1 MAITRD
7 QTLDELKR
15 EYEAAQSEV
24 SRRQA
29 AYDENKTQAN
39 ARYLEFAKKRLEL
52 KKLAYEDRLSGRN
65 QVTATRTIIQ
75 GSETQPV
82 TKNVS
87 PPPENLNEFQEKS
100 FTELIQLNPEGWS
113 EDIFGLKEKYPEL
126 AKVQSFSQ
134 ETIDAFDAD
143 TYDNYN
149 RKLNTF
155 QLAKKLELKPL
166 SATTGL
172 TYDMASPSLK
182 SFAVNAETSLTN
194 FLSVATKLDN
204 ALFDLPGEIKSTAS
218 LIANGAQ
225 TFVGQISNSL
235 SDALVGGVKTG
246 LSTIATTI
254 FSSIPQYNIAL
265 RVVKKAQG
273 ALVGPVAKVF
283 KGMNCLASKVVD
295 SLQGALED
303 MLTAFV
309 KNSLNAPAC
318 AIQQF
323 IGSVLTKVNSLID
336 GIVGPLTGGISKVLG
351 PLFKVRDI
359 LGAGINLA
367 DKIGDFFNCGSKG
380 ESKESGSTYSGKID
394 GAPQKPKSEE
404 EQQNILD
411 KAAAAA
417 NNATKRIGKFGE
429 NISSGAEE
437 KLTNF
442 EKEYGQW
449 TIFGSKVSDAS
460 DQNIGTDCYTGN
472 VFKCGAPTGEIFG
485 GDGVGGAGKVLFGN
499 FINRLDP
506 DNLYGEIQRTASIIG
521 FEITDPGSGYT
532 EEPDIA
538 FNDNCNQGYGAFGKV
553 IIDRNV
559 NSPTYGEITN
569 VIITSEGENYPI
581 DLPGE
586 VGNVFLKEIIVEDGG
601 TGYEDAFIEDD
612 CMNLQVVD
620 GKITG
625 VEITCQKP
633 YNSIP
638 NIIISNEGIGAVLR
652 PIMSSTPTK
661 LDQPVLQSV
670 DCVGAFPKPGEY

>member
-1 MAITRD
+1 MATKENEVLPISVIAAAPPEK
-7 QTLDELKR
+7 LDEFRK
-15 EYEAAQSEV
+15 Q
-24 SRRQA
+24 
-29 AYDENKTQAN
+29 N
-39 ARYLEFAKKRLEL
+39 F
-52 KKLAYEDRLSGRN
+52 
-65 QVTATRTIIQ
+65 I
-75 GSETQPV
+75 
-82 TKNVS
+82 
-87 PPPENLNEFQEKS
+87 
-100 FTELIQLNPEGWS
+100 ELIQTNPKGWS
-113 EDIFGLKEKYPEL
+113 EEIADVKKKYPEL
-126 AKVQSFSQ
+126 STVQSFSQ
-134 ETIDAFDAD
+134 EAIDSFDSD
-143 TYDNYN
+143 TYDNFV
-149 RKLNTF
+149 RKVDAF
-155 QLAKKLELKPL
+155 EVAKKPELKPL

-172 TYDMASPSLK
+172 TYDTASPTLK
-182 SFAVNAETSLTN
+182 SFAVTAETSLTN
-194 FLSVATKLDN
+194 FLSAATKLDD

-235 SDALVGGVKTG
+235 SDALVGGVKSG

-265 RVVKKAQG
+265 RVVKKAHG

-283 KGMNCLASKVVD
+283 KGMNCLASKVVGA
-295 SLQGALED
+295 LQGALED

-309 KNSLNAPAC
+309 KNALNAPAC

-323 IGSVLTKVNSLID
+323 IGAVLTKVNSLID

-359 LGAGINLA
+359 LGAGIDLA
-367 DKIGDFFNCGSKG
+367 DKIGDFFNCGSKKTETDAEQKG
-380 ESKESGSTYSGKID
+380 TYTGKID
-394 GAPQKPKSEE
+394 GAPQKAKSQE
-404 EQQNILD
+404 EQQNILN
-411 KAAAAA
+411 KAASAA
-417 NNATKRIGKFGE
+417 NNAAKGINKFGE
-429 NISSGAEE
+429 NISSGAEK

-442 EKEYGQW
+442 EKEYGEW
-449 TIFGSKVSDAS
+449 TIFGSKVSEAS

-638 NIIISNEGIGAVLR
+638 NIIISNGGIGAVLR

>member
-1 MAITRD
+1 MATKENEVLPINVIAAAPPEE
-7 QTLDELKR
+7 LDEF
-15 EYEAAQSEV
+15 
-24 SRRQA
+24 RRQ
-29 AYDENKTQAN
+29 
-39 ARYLEFAKKRLEL
+39 
-52 KKLAYEDRLSGRN
+52 
-65 QVTATRTIIQ
+65 
-75 GSETQPV
+75 
-82 TKNVS
+82 
-87 PPPENLNEFQEKS
+87 S
-100 FTELIQLNPEGWS
+100 FVELIQTNPKGWS
-113 EDIFGLKEKYPEL
+113 EEIADVKKKYPEL
-126 AKVQSFSQ
+126 STVQSFSQ
-134 ETIDAFDAD
+134 EAIDSFDSD
-143 TYDNYN
+143 THDNFV
-149 RKLNTF
+149 RKTTAYEV
-155 QLAKKLELKPL
+155 AKKPELKPL
-166 SATTGL
+166 SVTTGL
-172 TYDMASPSLK
+172 TYDTASPSLK

-194 FLSVATKLDN
+194 FLSAATKLDN

-235 SDALVGGVKTG
+235 SDALVGGVKSG

-283 KGMNCLASKVVD
+283 KGMNCLASKVVGA
-295 SLQGALED
+295 LQGALED

-309 KNSLNAPAC
+309 KNALNAPAC

-323 IGSVLTKVNSLID
+323 IGSVLTKINSLID
-336 GIVGPLTGGISKVLG
+336 GIVSPLTAGIGKVLG

-367 DKIGDFFNCGSKG
+367 DKIGDFFNCGSKKTETDAMQKG
-380 ESKESGSTYSGKID
+380 TYSGKID
-394 GAPQKPKSEE
+394 GSAQKPKSQE

-417 NNATKRIGKFGE
+417 NNAAKGINKFGE
-429 NISSGAEE
+429 NISSGAEK

-442 EKEYGQW
+442 EKEYGEW

-472 VFKCGAPTGEIFG
+472 VFKCGAPTAEIFG

-532 EEPDIA
+532 EEPSIA

-638 NIIISNEGIGAVLR
+638 NITIVNEGVGAVLR

>member
-1 MAITRD
+1 MATKENEVLPISVIAAAPPEV
-7 QTLDELKR
+7 LDEFRK
-15 EYEAAQSEV
+15 QSFV
-24 SRRQA
+24 
-29 AYDENKTQAN
+29 
-39 ARYLEFAKKRLEL
+39 
-52 KKLAYEDRLSGRN
+52 
-65 QVTATRTIIQ
+65 
-75 GSETQPV
+75 
-82 TKNVS
+82 
-87 PPPENLNEFQEKS
+87 
-100 FTELIQLNPEGWS
+100 ELIQTNPKGWS
-113 EDIFGLKEKYPEL
+113 EEIADVKKKYPEL
-126 AKVQSFSQ
+126 STVQSFSQ
-134 ETIDAFDAD
+134 EAVDSFDSD
-143 TYDNYN
+143 THDNFV
-149 RKLNTF
+149 RKITAYEV
-155 QLAKKLELKPL
+155 AKKPELKPL
-166 SATTGL
+166 SVTTGL
-172 TYDMASPSLK
+172 TYDTASPSLK
-182 SFAVNAETSLTN
+182 SFAVTAETSLTN
-194 FLSVATKLDN
+194 FLSAATKLDD

-235 SDALVGGVKTG
+235 SDALVGGVKSG

-283 KGMNCLASKVVD
+283 KGMNCLASKVVGA
-295 SLQGALED
+295 LQGALED

-309 KNSLNAPAC
+309 KNALNAPAC

-323 IGSVLTKVNSLID
+323 IGAVLTKVNSLID

-359 LGAGINLA
+359 LGAGIDLA
-367 DKIGDFFNCGSKG
+367 DKIGDFFNCGSKKTETDAEQKG
-380 ESKESGSTYSGKID
+380 TYTGKID
-394 GAPQKPKSEE
+394 GAPQKAKSQE
-404 EQQNILD
+404 EQQNILN

-417 NNATKRIGKFGE
+417 NNAAKGINKFGE
-429 NISSGAEE
+429 NISSGAEK

-442 EKEYGQW
+442 EKEYGEW

-620 GKITG
+620 GKIIG

>member
-1 MAITRD
+1 MATKENEVLPISVIAAAPPEV
-7 QTLDELKR
+7 LDEFRK
-15 EYEAAQSEV
+15 Q
-24 SRRQA
+24 
-29 AYDENKTQAN
+29 N
-39 ARYLEFAKKRLEL
+39 F
-52 KKLAYEDRLSGRN
+52 
-65 QVTATRTIIQ
+65 I
-75 GSETQPV
+75 
-82 TKNVS
+82 
-87 PPPENLNEFQEKS
+87 
-100 FTELIQLNPEGWS
+100 ELIQTNPKGWS
-113 EDIFGLKEKYPEL
+113 EEISDIKKKYPEEL
-126 AKVQSFSQ
+126 STVQSFSQ
-134 ETIDAFDAD
+134 EVIDSFDSDTHDNFIRKTNAFEV
-143 TYDNYN
+143 
-149 RKLNTF
+149 
-155 QLAKKLELKPL
+155 AKKLDLKPL
-166 SATTGL
+166 SVTTGL
-172 TYDMASPSLK
+172 TYDTASPSLK

-194 FLSVATKLDN
+194 FLSAATKLDN

-225 TFVGQISNSL
+225 TFVGQIGNSL
-235 SDALVGGVKTG
+235 SDALVGGVKSG

-283 KGMNCLASKVVD
+283 KGMNCLASKVVGA
-295 SLQGALED
+295 LQGALED

-309 KNSLNAPAC
+309 KNALNAPAC

-323 IGSVLTKVNSLID
+323 IGAVLTKVNSLID

-359 LGAGINLA
+359 LGAGIDLA
-367 DKIGDFFNCGSKG
+367 DKIGDFFNCGSKKTETDAEQKG
-380 ESKESGSTYSGKID
+380 TYTGKID
-394 GAPQKPKSEE
+394 GAPQKAKSQE
-404 EQQNILD
+404 EQQNILN

-417 NNATKRIGKFGE
+417 NNAAKGINKFGE
-429 NISSGAEE
+429 NISSGAEK

-442 EKEYGQW
+442 EKEYGEW

>member
-1 MAITRD
+1 MATK
-7 QTLDELKR
+7 EN
-15 EYEAAQSEV
+15 EV
-24 SRRQA
+24 SIMSNH
-29 AYDENKTQAN
+29 E
-39 ARYLEFAKKRLEL
+39 YL
-52 KKLAYEDRLSGRN
+52 D
-65 QVTATRTIIQ
+65 
-75 GSETQPV
+75 
-82 TKNVS
+82 NVS
-87 PPPENLNEFQEKS
+87 PSNKAVFDNLTEGQKNRILNAPIGTNVEGVNVDEKIKFELRQYQLSTAKRGVLDEFRKQN
-100 FTELIQLNPEGWS
+100 FIELIQTNPKGWS
-113 EDIFGLKEKYPEL
+113 EEISDIKKEYPEL
-126 AKVQSFSQ
+126 STVQSFSQ
-134 ETIDAFDAD
+134 EVIDSFDSDTHDNFVRKVDAFEDE
-143 TYDNYN
+143 
-149 RKLNTF
+149 
-155 QLAKKLELKPL
+155 KKPELKPL

-172 TYDMASPSLK
+172 TYDTASPTLK
-182 SFAVNAETSLTN
+182 SFAVTAETSLTN
-194 FLSVATKLDN
+194 FLSAATKLDD

-265 RVVKKAQG
+265 RVVKKAHG

-283 KGMNCLASKVVD
+283 KGMNCLASKVVGA
-295 SLQGALED
+295 LQGALED

-309 KNSLNAPAC
+309 KNALNAPAC

-323 IGSVLTKVNSLID
+323 IGAVLTKVNSLID

-359 LGAGINLA
+359 LGAGIDLA
-367 DKIGDFFNCGSKG
+367 DKIGDFFNCGSKKTETDAEQKG
-380 ESKESGSTYSGKID
+380 TYSGKID
-394 GAPQKPKSEE
+394 GAPQKGKSQK
-404 EQQNILD
+404 EQQNILN
-411 KAAAAA
+411 KAASAA
-417 NNATKRIGKFGE
+417 NNAAKGINKFGE
-429 NISSGAEE
+429 NISSGAEK

-442 EKEYGQW
+442 EKEYGEW
-449 TIFGSKVSDAS
+449 TIFGSKVSEAS

-638 NIIISNEGIGAVLR
+638 NIIIVNEGVGAVLR

>member
-1 MAITRD
+1 MATKENEVLPISVIAAAPPEV
-7 QTLDELKR
+7 LDEFRK
-15 EYEAAQSEV
+15 QSFV
-24 SRRQA
+24 
-29 AYDENKTQAN
+29 
-39 ARYLEFAKKRLEL
+39 
-52 KKLAYEDRLSGRN
+52 
-65 QVTATRTIIQ
+65 
-75 GSETQPV
+75 
-82 TKNVS
+82 
-87 PPPENLNEFQEKS
+87 
-100 FTELIQLNPEGWS
+100 ELIQTNPKGWS
-113 EDIFGLKEKYPEL
+113 EEIADVKKKYPEL
-126 AKVQSFSQ
+126 STVQSFSQ
-134 ETIDAFDAD
+134 EAVDSFDSD
-143 TYDNYN
+143 TYDNFV
-149 RKLNTF
+149 RKTNAF
-155 QLAKKLELKPL
+155 EVAKKLDLKPL
-166 SATTGL
+166 SVTTGL
-172 TYDMASPSLK
+172 TYDTASPSLK
-182 SFAVNAETSLTN
+182 SFAVTAETSLTN
-194 FLSVATKLDN
+194 FLSAATKLDD

-235 SDALVGGVKTG
+235 SDALVGGVKSG

-283 KGMNCLASKVVD
+283 KGMNCLASKVVGA
-295 SLQGALED
+295 LQGALED

-309 KNSLNAPAC
+309 KNALNAPAC

-323 IGSVLTKVNSLID
+323 IGAVLTKVNSLID

-359 LGAGINLA
+359 LGAGIDLA
-367 DKIGDFFNCGSKG
+367 DKIGDFFNCGSKKTETDAEQKG
-380 ESKESGSTYSGKID
+380 TYTGKID
-394 GAPQKPKSEE
+394 GAPQKAKSQE
-404 EQQNILD
+404 EQQNILN

-417 NNATKRIGKFGE
+417 NNAAKGINKFGE
-429 NISSGAEE
+429 NISSGAEK

-442 EKEYGQW
+442 EKEYGEW

-620 GKITG
+620 GKIIG

>member
-1 MAITRD
+1 MATKENEVLPISVIAAAPPEK
-7 QTLDELKR
+7 LDEFRK
-15 EYEAAQSEV
+15 Q
-24 SRRQA
+24 
-29 AYDENKTQAN
+29 N
-39 ARYLEFAKKRLEL
+39 F
-52 KKLAYEDRLSGRN
+52 
-65 QVTATRTIIQ
+65 I
-75 GSETQPV
+75 
-82 TKNVS
+82 
-87 PPPENLNEFQEKS
+87 
-100 FTELIQLNPEGWS
+100 ELIQTNPKGWS
-113 EDIFGLKEKYPEL
+113 EEIADVKKKYPEL
-126 AKVQSFSQ
+126 STVQSFSQ
-134 ETIDAFDAD
+134 EAIDSFDSD
-143 TYDNYN
+143 TYDNFV
-149 RKLNTF
+149 RKVDAF
-155 QLAKKLELKPL
+155 EVAKKPELKPL
-166 SATTGL
+166 STTTGL
-172 TYDMASPSLK
+172 TYDTASPTLK
-182 SFAVNAETSLTN
+182 SFAVTAETSLTN
-194 FLSVATKLDN
+194 FLSAATKLDD

-235 SDALVGGVKTG
+235 SDALVGGVKSG

-283 KGMNCLASKVVD
+283 KGMNCLASKVVGA
-295 SLQGALED
+295 LQGALED

-309 KNSLNAPAC
+309 KNALNAPAC

-323 IGSVLTKVNSLID
+323 IGAVLTKVNSLID

-359 LGAGINLA
+359 LGAGIDLA
-367 DKIGDFFNCGSKG
+367 DKIGDFFNCGSKKTETDAEQKG
-380 ESKESGSTYSGKID
+380 TYSGKID
-394 GAPQKPKSEE
+394 GAPQKGKSQK
-404 EQQNILD
+404 EQQNILN
-411 KAAAAA
+411 KAASAA
-417 NNATKRIGKFGE
+417 NNAAKGINKFGE
-429 NISSGAEE
+429 NISSGAEK

-442 EKEYGQW
+442 EKEYGEW
-449 TIFGSKVSDAS
+449 TIFGSKVSEAS

-638 NIIISNEGIGAVLR
+638 NIIISNGGIGAVLR

>member
-1 MAITRD
+1 MATKENEVLPISVIAAAPPEV
-7 QTLDELKR
+7 LDEFRK
-15 EYEAAQSEV
+15 Q
-24 SRRQA
+24 
-29 AYDENKTQAN
+29 N
-39 ARYLEFAKKRLEL
+39 F
-52 KKLAYEDRLSGRN
+52 
-65 QVTATRTIIQ
+65 I
-75 GSETQPV
+75 
-82 TKNVS
+82 
-87 PPPENLNEFQEKS
+87 
-100 FTELIQLNPEGWS
+100 ELIQTNPKGWS
-113 EDIFGLKEKYPEL
+113 EEISDIKKKYPEEL
-126 AKVQSFSQ
+126 STVQSFSQ
-134 ETIDAFDAD
+134 EVIDSFDSDTHDNFIRKTNAFEV
-143 TYDNYN
+143 
-149 RKLNTF
+149 
-155 QLAKKLELKPL
+155 AKKLDLKPL

-172 TYDMASPSLK
+172 TYDTASPSLK

-194 FLSVATKLDN
+194 FLSAATKLDN

-225 TFVGQISNSL
+225 TFVGQIGNSL
-235 SDALVGGVKTG
+235 SDALVGGVKSG

-283 KGMNCLASKVVD
+283 KGMNCLASKVVGA
-295 SLQGALED
+295 LQGALED

-309 KNSLNAPAC
+309 KNALNAPAC

-323 IGSVLTKVNSLID
+323 IGAVLTKVNSLID

-359 LGAGINLA
+359 LGAGIDLA
-367 DKIGDFFNCGSKG
+367 DKIGDFFNCGSKKTETDAEQKG
-380 ESKESGSTYSGKID
+380 TYTGKID
-394 GAPQKPKSEE
+394 GAPQKAKSQE
-404 EQQNILD
+404 EQQNILN

-417 NNATKRIGKFGE
+417 NNAAKGINKFGE
-429 NISSGAEE
+429 NISSGAEK

-442 EKEYGQW
+442 EKEYGEW

>member
-1 MAITRD
+1 MATKENEVLPISVIAAAPPEV
-7 QTLDELKR
+7 LDEFRK
-15 EYEAAQSEV
+15 QSFV
-24 SRRQA
+24 
-29 AYDENKTQAN
+29 
-39 ARYLEFAKKRLEL
+39 
-52 KKLAYEDRLSGRN
+52 
-65 QVTATRTIIQ
+65 
-75 GSETQPV
+75 
-82 TKNVS
+82 
-87 PPPENLNEFQEKS
+87 
-100 FTELIQLNPEGWS
+100 ELIQTNPKGWS
-113 EDIFGLKEKYPEL
+113 EEIADVKKKYPEL
-126 AKVQSFSQ
+126 STVQSFSQ
-134 ETIDAFDAD
+134 EAIDSFDSD
-143 TYDNYN
+143 THDNFI
-149 RKLNTF
+149 RKTTAYEV
-155 QLAKKLELKPL
+155 AKKPELKPL
-166 SATTGL
+166 SVTTGL
-172 TYDMASPSLK
+172 TYDTASPSLK
-182 SFAVNAETSLTN
+182 SFAVTAETSLTN
-194 FLSVATKLDN
+194 FLSAATKLDN

-225 TFVGQISNSL
+225 TFVGQIGNSL
-235 SDALVGGVKTG
+235 SDALVGGVKSG

-283 KGMNCLASKVVD
+283 KGMNCLASKVVGA
-295 SLQGALED
+295 LQGALED

-309 KNSLNAPAC
+309 KNALNAPAC

-323 IGSVLTKVNSLID
+323 IGAVLTKVNSLID

-359 LGAGINLA
+359 LGAGIDLA
-367 DKIGDFFNCGSKG
+367 DKIGDFFNCGSKD
-380 ESKESGSTYSGKID
+380 ESKESGSTYSGRID
-394 GAPQKPKSEE
+394 GAPQKAKSQE
-404 EQQNILD
+404 EQQNILN

-417 NNATKRIGKFGE
+417 NNAAKGINKFGE
-429 NISSGAEE
+429 NISSGAEK

-442 EKEYGQW
+442 EKEYGEW

-620 GKITG
+620 GKIIG

>member
-1 MAITRD
+1 MATKENEVLPISVIAAAPPEV
-7 QTLDELKR
+7 LDEFRK
-15 EYEAAQSEV
+15 QSFV
-24 SRRQA
+24 
-29 AYDENKTQAN
+29 
-39 ARYLEFAKKRLEL
+39 
-52 KKLAYEDRLSGRN
+52 
-65 QVTATRTIIQ
+65 
-75 GSETQPV
+75 
-82 TKNVS
+82 
-87 PPPENLNEFQEKS
+87 
-100 FTELIQLNPEGWS
+100 ELIQTNPKGWS
-113 EDIFGLKEKYPEL
+113 EEIADVKKKYPEL
-126 AKVQSFSQ
+126 STVQSFSQ
-134 ETIDAFDAD
+134 EAVDSFDSD
-143 TYDNYN
+143 TYDNFV
-149 RKLNTF
+149 RKTNAF
-155 QLAKKLELKPL
+155 EVAKKLDLKPL
-166 SATTGL
+166 SVTTGL
-172 TYDMASPSLK
+172 TYDTASPSLK
-182 SFAVNAETSLTN
+182 SFAVTAETSLTN
-194 FLSVATKLDN
+194 FLSAATKLDN

-235 SDALVGGVKTG
+235 SDALVGGVKSG

-283 KGMNCLASKVVD
+283 KGMNCLASKVVGA
-295 SLQGALED
+295 LQGALED

-309 KNSLNAPAC
+309 KNALNAPAC

-323 IGSVLTKVNSLID
+323 IGAVLTKVNSLID

-359 LGAGINLA
+359 LGAGIDLA
-367 DKIGDFFNCGSKG
+367 DKIGDFFNCGSKKTETDAEQKG
-380 ESKESGSTYSGKID
+380 TYTGKID
-394 GAPQKPKSEE
+394 GAPQKAKSQE
-404 EQQNILD
+404 EQQNILN

-417 NNATKRIGKFGE
+417 NNAAKGINKFGE
-429 NISSGAEE
+429 NISSGAEK

-442 EKEYGQW
+442 EKEYGEW

-620 GKITG
+620 GKIIG

>member
-1 MAITRD
+1 MATKENEVLPISVIAAAPPEV
-7 QTLDELKR
+7 LDEFRK
-15 EYEAAQSEV
+15 QSFV
-24 SRRQA
+24 
-29 AYDENKTQAN
+29 
-39 ARYLEFAKKRLEL
+39 
-52 KKLAYEDRLSGRN
+52 
-65 QVTATRTIIQ
+65 
-75 GSETQPV
+75 
-82 TKNVS
+82 
-87 PPPENLNEFQEKS
+87 
-100 FTELIQLNPEGWS
+100 ELIQTNPKGWS
-113 EDIFGLKEKYPEL
+113 EEIADVKKKYPEL
-126 AKVQSFSQ
+126 STVQSFSQ
-134 ETIDAFDAD
+134 EAVDSFDSD
-143 TYDNYN
+143 TYDNFV
-149 RKLNTF
+149 RKTNAF
-155 QLAKKLELKPL
+155 EVAKKLDLKPL
-166 SATTGL
+166 SVTTGL
-172 TYDMASPSLK
+172 TYDTASPSLK
-182 SFAVNAETSLTN
+182 SFAVTAETSLTN
-194 FLSVATKLDN
+194 FLSAATKLDN

-235 SDALVGGVKTG
+235 SDALVGGVKSG

-283 KGMNCLASKVVD
+283 KGMNCLASKVVGA
-295 SLQGALED
+295 LQGALED

-309 KNSLNAPAC
+309 KNALNAPAC

-323 IGSVLTKVNSLID
+323 IGAVLTKVNSLID

-359 LGAGINLA
+359 LGAGIDLA
-367 DKIGDFFNCGSKG
+367 DKIGDFFNCGSKKTETDAEQKG
-380 ESKESGSTYSGKID
+380 TYTGKID
-394 GAPQKPKSEE
+394 GAPQKAKSQE
-404 EQQNILD
+404 EQQNILN

-417 NNATKRIGKFGE
+417 NNAAKGINKFGE
-429 NISSGAEE
+429 NISSGAEK

-442 EKEYGQW
+442 EKEYGEW

-460 DQNIGTDCYTGN
+460 DQNIGTDCYTEN

-620 GKITG
+620 GKIIG

-670 DCVGAFPKPGEY
+670 DCVGAFPNPGEY

>member
-1 MAITRD
+1 MTYSNSRAGSSEEFITNDPNAFDNLTSEEARAARIA
-7 QTLDELKR
+7 ELR
-15 EYEAAQSEV
+15 RRSAERRAAGPQVGDTVDISEELAFENSLT
-24 SRRQA
+24 SRR
-29 AYDENKTQAN
+29 
-39 ARYLEFAKKRLEL
+39 
-52 KKLAYEDRLSGRN
+52 
-65 QVTATRTIIQ
+65 
-75 GSETQPV
+75 SETQPV

-100 FTELIQLNPEGWS
+100 FVELIQTDPEGWS
-113 EDIFGLKEKYPEL
+113 EDIFGLQEKYPEL

-134 ETIDAFDAD
+134 ETIDAFDSD

-155 QLAKKLELKPL
+155 QLAKKLDLKPL
-166 SATTGL
+166 SATTG
-172 TYDMASPSLK
+172 TVVNTADKSLK
-182 SFAVNAETSLTN
+182 SFAVTAETSLTN
-194 FLSVATKLDN
+194 FLSTATKLDN
-204 ALFDLPGEIKSTAS
+204 ALFDLPGEIKSTAA
-218 LIANGAQ
+218 LIAGGAQ
-225 TFVGQISNSL
+225 SFVGQIGNSL
-235 SDALVGGVKTG
+235 SDALIGGVKTG

-273 ALVGPVAKVF
+273 ALLGPVSKVF
-283 KGMNCLASKVVD
+283 KGMNCLASKV
-295 SLQGALED
+295 SGALQGALED

-367 DKIGDFFNCGSKG
+367 DKIGDFFNCSPEKVVKKQNSTNTWKVDGSGQK
-380 ESKESGSTYSGKID
+380 SKST
-394 GAPQKPKSEE
+394 SEK
-404 EQQNILD
+404 QNILD
-411 KAAAAA
+411 KATAAA
-417 NNATKRIGKFGE
+417 NNASKRIEKFG
-429 NISSGAEE
+429 SGSLVKE
-437 KLTNF
+437 KLTKF
-442 EKEYGQW
+442 EEEYGQW

-485 GDGVGGAGKVLFGN
+485 GDGIGGAGKVLFGN
-499 FINRLDP
+499 FINKLDP
-506 DNLYGEIQRTASIIG
+506 DDLYGEIKRTASIIG
-521 FEITDPGSGYT
+521 FEVTDPGSGYT

-559 NSPTYGEITN
+559 NSPTYGQITN

-633 YNSIP
+633 YDSIP

>member
-1 MAITRD
+1 MATKENEVLPISVIAAAP
-7 QTLDELKR
+7 QEVLDEFRK
-15 EYEAAQSEV
+15 
-24 SRRQA
+24 
-29 AYDENKTQAN
+29 
-39 ARYLEFAKKRLEL
+39 
-52 KKLAYEDRLSGRN
+52 
-65 QVTATRTIIQ
+65 
-75 GSETQPV
+75 ET
-82 TKNVS
+82 
-87 PPPENLNEFQEKS
+87 
-100 FTELIQLNPEGWS
+100 FTELIQTNPEGWS
-113 EDIFGLKEKYPEL
+113 GEIFDIKKNHPEL
-126 AKVQSFSQ
+126 STVQAFSQ
-134 ETIDAFDAD
+134 ETIDSFDSD
-143 TYDNYN
+143 TYQTFVGKSNYFEQT
-149 RKLNTF
+149 KGPSLG
-155 QLAKKLELKPL
+155 PL
-166 SATTGL
+166 SATTG
-172 TYDMASPSLK
+172 TVVNTADKSLK
-182 SFAVNAETSLTN
+182 SFAVTAETSLTN
-194 FLSVATKLDN
+194 FLSTATKLDN
-204 ALFDLPGEIKSTAS
+204 ALFDLPGEIKSTAA
-218 LIANGAQ
+218 LIAGGAQ
-225 TFVGQISNSL
+225 SFVGQIGNSL
-235 SDALVGGVKTG
+235 SDALIGGVKTG

-273 ALVGPVAKVF
+273 ALLGPVSKVF
-283 KGMNCLASKVVD
+283 KGMNCLASKV
-295 SLQGALED
+295 SGALQGALED

-309 KNSLNAPAC
+309 KNALNAPAC

-336 GIVGPLTGGISKVLG
+336 GIVSPLTAGIGKVLG

-367 DKIGDFFNCGSKG
+367 DKIGDFFNCSPEKVVKKQNSTNTWKVDGSGQK
-380 ESKESGSTYSGKID
+380 SKST
-394 GAPQKPKSEE
+394 SEK
-404 EQQNILD
+404 QNILD
-411 KAAAAA
+411 KATAGANAAA
-417 NNATKRIGKFGE
+417 KRIEKFG
-429 NISSGAEE
+429 SGSLVKE
-437 KLTNF
+437 KLTKF
-442 EKEYGQW
+442 EEEYGQW

-472 VFKCGAPTGEIFG
+472 VFKCGAPTAEIFG
-485 GDGVGGAGKVLFGN
+485 GDGIGGAGKVLFGN
-499 FINRLDP
+499 FINKLDP
-506 DNLYGEIQRTASIIG
+506 DDLYGEIKRTASIIG
-521 FEITDPGSGYT
+521 FEVTDPGSGYT

-559 NSPTYGEITN
+559 NSPTYGQITN

-612 CMNLQVVD
+612 CMNLQTVD

-638 NIIISNEGIGAVLR
+638 NIIIVNEGIGAVLR

-670 DCVGAFPKPGEY
+670 DCVGAYPKPGEY

>member
-1 MAITRD
+1 MATKENEVLPISVIAAAPPEK
-7 QTLDELKR
+7 LDEFRK
-15 EYEAAQSEV
+15 Q
-24 SRRQA
+24 
-29 AYDENKTQAN
+29 N
-39 ARYLEFAKKRLEL
+39 F
-52 KKLAYEDRLSGRN
+52 
-65 QVTATRTIIQ
+65 I
-75 GSETQPV
+75 
-82 TKNVS
+82 
-87 PPPENLNEFQEKS
+87 
-100 FTELIQLNPEGWS
+100 ELIQTNPKGWS
-113 EDIFGLKEKYPEL
+113 EEIADVKKKYPEL
-126 AKVQSFSQ
+126 STVQSFSQ
-134 ETIDAFDAD
+134 EAIDSFDSD
-143 TYDNYN
+143 TYDNFV
-149 RKLNTF
+149 RKVDAF
-155 QLAKKLELKPL
+155 EVAKKPELKPL

-172 TYDMASPSLK
+172 TYDTASPTLK
-182 SFAVNAETSLTN
+182 SFAVTAETSLTN
-194 FLSVATKLDN
+194 FLSAATKLDD

-235 SDALVGGVKTG
+235 SDALVGGVKSG

-265 RVVKKAQG
+265 RVVKKAHG

-283 KGMNCLASKVVD
+283 KGMNCLASKVVGA
-295 SLQGALED
+295 LQGALED

-309 KNSLNAPAC
+309 KNALNAPAC

-323 IGSVLTKVNSLID
+323 IGAVLTKVNSLID

-359 LGAGINLA
+359 LGAGIDLA
-367 DKIGDFFNCGSKG
+367 DKIGDFFNCGSKKTETDAEQKG
-380 ESKESGSTYSGKID
+380 TYSGKID
-394 GAPQKPKSEE
+394 GAPQKGKSQE
-404 EQQNILD
+404 EQQNILN
-411 KAAAAA
+411 KAASAA
-417 NNATKRIGKFGE
+417 NNAAKGINKFGE
-429 NISSGAEE
+429 NISSGAEK

-442 EKEYGQW
+442 EKEYGEW
-449 TIFGSKVSDAS
+449 TIFGSKVSEAS

-638 NIIISNEGIGAVLR
+638 NIIIVNEGVGAVLR

>member
-1 MAITRD
+1 MATKENEVLPISVIAAAP
-7 QTLDELKR
+7 QEVLDEFRK
-15 EYEAAQSEV
+15 
-24 SRRQA
+24 
-29 AYDENKTQAN
+29 
-39 ARYLEFAKKRLEL
+39 
-52 KKLAYEDRLSGRN
+52 
-65 QVTATRTIIQ
+65 
-75 GSETQPV
+75 ET
-82 TKNVS
+82 
-87 PPPENLNEFQEKS
+87 
-100 FTELIQLNPEGWS
+100 FTELIQTNPEGWS
-113 EDIFGLKEKYPEL
+113 GEIFDIKKNHPEL
-126 AKVQSFSQ
+126 STVQAFSQ
-134 ETIDAFDAD
+134 ETIDSFDSD
-143 TYDNYN
+143 TYQTFVGKNNYFE
-149 RKLNTF
+149 KTKGPSLG
-155 QLAKKLELKPL
+155 PL
-166 SATTGL
+166 SATTGVVVN
-172 TYDMASPSLK
+172 TADKSLK
-182 SFAVNAETSLTN
+182 SFAVTAETSLTN
-194 FLSVATKLDN
+194 FLSTATKLDN
-204 ALFDLPGEIKSTAS
+204 ALFDLPGEIKSTAA
-218 LIANGAQ
+218 LIAGGAQ
-225 TFVGQISNSL
+225 SFVGQIGNSL
-235 SDALVGGVKTG
+235 SDALIGGVKTG

-273 ALVGPVAKVF
+273 ALLGPVSKVF
-283 KGMNCLASKVVD
+283 KGMNCLASKV
-295 SLQGALED
+295 SGALQGALED

-309 KNSLNAPAC
+309 KNALNAPAC

-336 GIVGPLTGGISKVLG
+336 GIVSPLTAGIGKVLG

-367 DKIGDFFNCGSKG
+367 DKIGDFFNCSPEKVVKKQNSTNTWKVDGSGQK
-380 ESKESGSTYSGKID
+380 SKST
-394 GAPQKPKSEE
+394 SEK
-404 EQQNILD
+404 QNILD
-411 KAAAAA
+411 KATAGANAAA
-417 NNATKRIGKFGE
+417 KRIEKFG
-429 NISSGAEE
+429 SGSLVKE
-437 KLTNF
+437 KLTKF
-442 EKEYGQW
+442 EEEYGQW

-472 VFKCGAPTGEIFG
+472 VFKCGAPTAEIFG
-485 GDGVGGAGKVLFGN
+485 GDGIGGAGKVLFGN
-499 FINRLDP
+499 FINKLDP
-506 DNLYGEIQRTASIIG
+506 DDLYGEIKRTASIIG
-521 FEITDPGSGYT
+521 FEVTDPGSGYT

-559 NSPTYGEITN
+559 NSPTYGQITN

-612 CMNLQVVD
+612 CMNLQTVD

-638 NIIISNEGIGAVLR
+638 NIIIVNEGIGAVLR

-670 DCVGAFPKPGEY
+670 DCVGAYPKPGEY

>member
-1 MAITRD
+1 MATKENEVLPISVIAAAPPEE
-7 QTLDELKR
+7 LDEFRK
-15 EYEAAQSEV
+15 Q
-24 SRRQA
+24 
-29 AYDENKTQAN
+29 N
-39 ARYLEFAKKRLEL
+39 F
-52 KKLAYEDRLSGRN
+52 
-65 QVTATRTIIQ
+65 I
-75 GSETQPV
+75 
-82 TKNVS
+82 
-87 PPPENLNEFQEKS
+87 
-100 FTELIQLNPEGWS
+100 ELIQTNPKGWS
-113 EDIFGLKEKYPEL
+113 EEIADVKKKYPEL
-126 AKVQSFSQ
+126 STVQSFSQ
-134 ETIDAFDAD
+134 EAIDSFDSD
-143 TYDNYN
+143 THDNFV
-149 RKLNTF
+149 RKTTAYEV
-155 QLAKKLELKPL
+155 AKKPELKPL
-166 SATTGL
+166 SVTTGL
-172 TYDMASPSLK
+172 TYDTASPSLK

-194 FLSVATKLDN
+194 FLSAATKLDN

-225 TFVGQISNSL
+225 TFVGQIGNSL
-235 SDALVGGVKTG
+235 SDALVGGVKSG

-295 SLQGALED
+295 ALQGALED

-309 KNSLNAPAC
+309 KNALNAPAC

-336 GIVGPLTGGISKVLG
+336 GIVGPLTAGIGKVLG

-359 LGAGINLA
+359 LGAGIDLA
-367 DKIGDFFNCGSKG
+367 DKIGDFFNCGSKD

-394 GAPQKPKSEE
+394 GAPQKPKSQE
-404 EQQNILD
+404 EQQNILN

-417 NNATKRIGKFGE
+417 NNAAKGISKFGE
-429 NISSGAEE
+429 NISSGAEK

-442 EKEYGQW
+442 EKEYGEW

-532 EEPDIA
+532 QEPDIA

-559 NSPTYGEITN
+559 NSPTYGQITN

-638 NIIISNEGIGAVLR
+638 NIIIVNEGVGAVLR

>member
-1 MAITRD
+1 MTYSSNDEFIEFEEEKK
-7 QTLDELKR
+7 ELKTGKSITIGDETFNPGDPGYR
-15 EYEAAQSEV
+15 EAVNTV
-24 SRRQA
+24 SKTMQASMQAFRR
-29 AYDENKTQAN
+29 
-39 ARYLEFAKKRLEL
+39 
-52 KKLAYEDRLSGRN
+52 
-65 QVTATRTIIQ
+65 ATKQ
-75 GSETQPV
+75 SETQPV
-82 TKNVS
+82 NVTTAA
-87 PPPENLNEFQEKS
+87 PPEELDEFRKQN
-100 FTELIQLNPEGWS
+100 FIELIQTNPKGWS
-113 EDIFGLKEKYPEL
+113 EEIADVKKKYPEL
-126 AKVQSFSQ
+126 STVQSFSQ
-134 ETIDAFDAD
+134 EAIDSFDSD
-143 TYDNYN
+143 THDNFV
-149 RKLNTF
+149 RKTTAYEV
-155 QLAKKLELKPL
+155 AKKPELKPL
-166 SATTGL
+166 SVTTGL
-172 TYDMASPSLK
+172 TYDTASPSLK

-194 FLSVATKLDN
+194 FLSAATKLDN

-225 TFVGQISNSL
+225 TFVGQIGNSL
-235 SDALVGGVKTG
+235 SDALVGGIKTG

-295 SLQGALED
+295 ALQGALED

-309 KNSLNAPAC
+309 KNALNAPAC

-336 GIVGPLTGGISKVLG
+336 GIVGPLTAGIGKVLG

-359 LGAGINLA
+359 LGAGIDLA
-367 DKIGDFFNCGSKG
+367 DKIGDFFNCGSTG

-394 GAPQKPKSEE
+394 GAPQKPKSQE
-404 EQQNILD
+404 EQQNILN

-417 NNATKRIGKFGE
+417 NNAAKGISKFGE
-429 NISSGAEE
+429 NISSGAEK

-442 EKEYGQW
+442 EKEYGEW
-449 TIFGSKVSDAS
+449 TIFGSKVSEAS

-638 NIIISNEGIGAVLR
+638 NIIISNGGVGAVLR

>member
-1 MAITRD
+1 MATKENEVLPISVIAAAPPEV
-7 QTLDELKR
+7 LDEFRK
-15 EYEAAQSEV
+15 QSFV
-24 SRRQA
+24 
-29 AYDENKTQAN
+29 
-39 ARYLEFAKKRLEL
+39 
-52 KKLAYEDRLSGRN
+52 
-65 QVTATRTIIQ
+65 
-75 GSETQPV
+75 
-82 TKNVS
+82 
-87 PPPENLNEFQEKS
+87 
-100 FTELIQLNPEGWS
+100 ELIQTNPKGWS
-113 EDIFGLKEKYPEL
+113 EEIADVKKKYPEL
-126 AKVQSFSQ
+126 STVQSFSQ
-134 ETIDAFDAD
+134 EAVDSFDSD
-143 TYDNYN
+143 TYDNFV
-149 RKLNTF
+149 RKTNAF
-155 QLAKKLELKPL
+155 EVAKKLDLKPL
-166 SATTGL
+166 SVTTGL
-172 TYDMASPSLK
+172 TYDTASPSLK
-182 SFAVNAETSLTN
+182 SFAVTAETSLTN
-194 FLSVATKLDN
+194 FLSAATKLDD

-235 SDALVGGVKTG
+235 SDALVGGVKSG

-283 KGMNCLASKVVD
+283 KGMNCLASKVVGA
-295 SLQGALED
+295 LQGALED

-309 KNSLNAPAC
+309 KNALNAPAC

-323 IGSVLTKVNSLID
+323 IGAVLTKVNSLID

-359 LGAGINLA
+359 LGAGIDLA
-367 DKIGDFFNCGSKG
+367 DKIGDFFNCGSKKTETDAEQKG
-380 ESKESGSTYSGKID
+380 TYTGKID
-394 GAPQKPKSEE
+394 GAPQKAKSQE
-404 EQQNILD
+404 EQQNILN

-417 NNATKRIGKFGE
+417 NNAAKGINKFGE
-429 NISSGAEE
+429 NISSGAEK

-442 EKEYGQW
+442 EKEYGEW

-559 NSPTYGEITN
+559 NSPTYGQITN

-620 GKITG
+620 GKIIG

>member
-1 MAITRD
+1 M
-7 QTLDELKR
+7 
-15 EYEAAQSEV
+15 
-24 SRRQA
+24 
-29 AYDENKTQAN
+29 
-39 ARYLEFAKKRLEL
+39 
-52 KKLAYEDRLSGRN
+52 
-65 QVTATRTIIQ
+65 
-75 GSETQPV
+75 
-82 TKNVS
+82 
-87 PPPENLNEFQEKS
+87 
-100 FTELIQLNPEGWS
+100 
-113 EDIFGLKEKYPEL
+113 
-126 AKVQSFSQ
+126 
-134 ETIDAFDAD
+134 
-143 TYDNYN
+143 
-149 RKLNTF
+149 
-155 QLAKKLELKPL
+155 
-166 SATTGL
+166 
-172 TYDMASPSLK
+172 
-182 SFAVNAETSLTN
+182 
-194 FLSVATKLDN
+194 DN

-225 TFVGQISNSL
+225 TLVGQIGNSL
-235 SDALVGGVKTG
+235 SDALVGGGKSG

-295 SLQGALED
+295 ALQGALED

-309 KNSLNAPAC
+309 KNALNAPAC

-323 IGSVLTKVNSLID
+323 IGAVLTKVNSLID

-359 LGAGINLA
+359 LGAGIDLA
-367 DKIGDFFNCGSKG
+367 DKIGDFFNCGSKS

-394 GAPQKPKSEE
+394 GAPQKGKSQE

-417 NNATKRIGKFGE
+417 NTAAKGINKFGE
-429 NISSGAEE
+429 NISSGAEK

-442 EKEYGQW
+442 EKEYGEW

>member
-1 MAITRD
+1 MATKENEVLPISVIAAAPPEK
-7 QTLDELKR
+7 LDEFRK
-15 EYEAAQSEV
+15 Q
-24 SRRQA
+24 
-29 AYDENKTQAN
+29 N
-39 ARYLEFAKKRLEL
+39 F
-52 KKLAYEDRLSGRN
+52 
-65 QVTATRTIIQ
+65 I
-75 GSETQPV
+75 
-82 TKNVS
+82 
-87 PPPENLNEFQEKS
+87 
-100 FTELIQLNPEGWS
+100 ELIQTNPKGWS
-113 EDIFGLKEKYPEL
+113 EEIADVKKKYPEL
-126 AKVQSFSQ
+126 STVQSFSQ
-134 ETIDAFDAD
+134 EAIDSFDSD
-143 TYDNYN
+143 TYDNFV
-149 RKLNTF
+149 RKVDAF
-155 QLAKKLELKPL
+155 EVAKKPELKPL
-166 SATTGL
+166 STTTGL
-172 TYDMASPSLK
+172 TYDTASPTLK
-182 SFAVNAETSLTN
+182 SFAVTAETSLTN
-194 FLSVATKLDN
+194 FLSAATKLDD

-235 SDALVGGVKTG
+235 SDALVGGVKSG

-265 RVVKKAQG
+265 RVVKKAHG

-283 KGMNCLASKVVD
+283 KGMNCLASKVVGA
-295 SLQGALED
+295 LQGALED

-309 KNSLNAPAC
+309 KNALNAPAC

-323 IGSVLTKVNSLID
+323 IGAVLTKVNSLID

-359 LGAGINLA
+359 LGAGIDLA
-367 DKIGDFFNCGSKG
+367 DKIGDFFNCGSKKTETDAEQKG
-380 ESKESGSTYSGKID
+380 TYSGKID
-394 GAPQKPKSEE
+394 GAPQKGKSQE
-404 EQQNILD
+404 EQQNILN
-411 KAAAAA
+411 KAASAA
-417 NNATKRIGKFGE
+417 NNAAKGINKFGE
-429 NISSGAEE
+429 NISSGAEK

-442 EKEYGQW
+442 EKEYGEW
-449 TIFGSKVSDAS
+449 TIFGSKVSEAS

-638 NIIISNEGIGAVLR
+638 NIIIVNEGVGAVLR

>member
-1 MAITRD
+1 MAIKRD

-29 AYDENKTQAN
+29 AYDENRTQAN
-39 ARYLEFAKKRLEL
+39 ARYLEFAESKLEL

-82 TKNVS
+82 NVTTTA
-87 PPPENLNEFQEKS
+87 PPEKLDEFRKQN
-100 FTELIQLNPEGWS
+100 FIELIQTNPKGWS
-113 EDIFGLKEKYPEL
+113 EEIADVKKKYPEL
-126 AKVQSFSQ
+126 STVQSFSQ
-134 ETIDAFDAD
+134 EAVDSFDSD
-143 TYDNYN
+143 TYDNFV
-149 RKLNTF
+149 RKVDAF
-155 QLAKKLELKPL
+155 EVAKKPELKPL

-172 TYDMASPSLK
+172 TYDTASPSLK

-194 FLSVATKLDN
+194 FLSAATKLDN

-225 TFVGQISNSL
+225 TFVGQIGNSL
-235 SDALVGGVKTG
+235 SDALVGGIKSG

-283 KGMNCLASKVVD
+283 KGMNCLASKVVGA
-295 SLQGALED
+295 LQGALED

-309 KNSLNAPAC
+309 KNALNAPAC

-323 IGSVLTKVNSLID
+323 IGAVLTKVNSLID

-359 LGAGINLA
+359 LGAGIDLA
-367 DKIGDFFNCGSKG
+367 DKIGDFFNCGSTG

-394 GAPQKPKSEE
+394 GAPQKPKSQE
-404 EQQNILD
+404 EQQNILN

-417 NNATKRIGKFGE
+417 NNAAKGISKFGE
-429 NISSGAEE
+429 NISSGAEK

-442 EKEYGQW
+442 EKEYGEW
-449 TIFGSKVSDAS
+449 TIFGSKVSEAS

-559 NSPTYGEITN
+559 NSPTYGQITN

-638 NIIISNEGIGAVLR
+638 NIIISNGGIGAVLR

>member
-1 MAITRD
+1 MATKENEVLPISVIAAAPPEV
-7 QTLDELKR
+7 LDEFRK
-15 EYEAAQSEV
+15 Q
-24 SRRQA
+24 
-29 AYDENKTQAN
+29 N
-39 ARYLEFAKKRLEL
+39 F
-52 KKLAYEDRLSGRN
+52 
-65 QVTATRTIIQ
+65 I
-75 GSETQPV
+75 
-82 TKNVS
+82 
-87 PPPENLNEFQEKS
+87 
-100 FTELIQLNPEGWS
+100 ELIQTNPKGWS
-113 EDIFGLKEKYPEL
+113 EEISDIKKKYPEEL
-126 AKVQSFSQ
+126 STVQSFSQ
-134 ETIDAFDAD
+134 EVIDSFDSDTHDNFIRKTNAFEV
-143 TYDNYN
+143 
-149 RKLNTF
+149 
-155 QLAKKLELKPL
+155 AKKLDLKPL

-172 TYDMASPSLK
+172 TYDTASPSLK

-194 FLSVATKLDN
+194 FLSAATKLDN

-225 TFVGQISNSL
+225 TFVGQIGNSL
-235 SDALVGGVKTG
+235 SDALVGGVKSG

-283 KGMNCLASKVVD
+283 KGMNCLASKVVGA
-295 SLQGALED
+295 LQGALED

-309 KNSLNAPAC
+309 KNALNAPAC

-323 IGSVLTKVNSLID
+323 IGAVLTKVNSLID

-359 LGAGINLA
+359 LGAGIDLA
-367 DKIGDFFNCGSKG
+367 DKIGDFFNCGSKKTETDAEQKG
-380 ESKESGSTYSGKID
+380 TYTGKID
-394 GAPQKPKSEE
+394 GAPQKAKSQE
-404 EQQNILD
+404 EQQNILN

-417 NNATKRIGKFGE
+417 NNAAKGINKFGE
-429 NISSGAEE
+429 NISSGAEK

-442 EKEYGQW
+442 EKEYGEW
-449 TIFGSKVSDAS
+449 NIFVSKLSDAS
-460 DQNIGTDCYTGN
+460 YQNIGTDCYTGN

-638 NIIISNEGIGAVLR
+638 NIIISNGGIGAVLR

>member
-1 MAITRD
+1 MATKENEVLPISVIAAAPPEV
-7 QTLDELKR
+7 LDEFRK
-15 EYEAAQSEV
+15 QSFV
-24 SRRQA
+24 
-29 AYDENKTQAN
+29 
-39 ARYLEFAKKRLEL
+39 
-52 KKLAYEDRLSGRN
+52 
-65 QVTATRTIIQ
+65 
-75 GSETQPV
+75 
-82 TKNVS
+82 
-87 PPPENLNEFQEKS
+87 
-100 FTELIQLNPEGWS
+100 ELIQTNPKGWS
-113 EDIFGLKEKYPEL
+113 EEIADVKKKYPEL
-126 AKVQSFSQ
+126 STVQSFSQ
-134 ETIDAFDAD
+134 EAVDSFDSD
-143 TYDNYN
+143 TYDNFV
-149 RKLNTF
+149 RKTNAF
-155 QLAKKLELKPL
+155 EVAKKLDLKPL
-166 SATTGL
+166 SVTTGL
-172 TYDMASPSLK
+172 TYDTASPSLK
-182 SFAVNAETSLTN
+182 SFAVTAETSLTN
-194 FLSVATKLDN
+194 FLSAATKLDN

-235 SDALVGGVKTG
+235 SDALVGGVKSG

-283 KGMNCLASKVVD
+283 KGMNCLASKVVGA
-295 SLQGALED
+295 LQGALED

-309 KNSLNAPAC
+309 KNALNAPAC

-323 IGSVLTKVNSLID
+323 IGAVLTKVNSLID

-359 LGAGINLA
+359 LGAGIDLA
-367 DKIGDFFNCGSKG
+367 DKIGDFFNCGSKKTETDAEQKG
-380 ESKESGSTYSGKID
+380 TYTGKIN
-394 GAPQKPKSEE
+394 GAPQKAKSQE
-404 EQQNILD
+404 EQQNILN

-417 NNATKRIGKFGE
+417 NNAAKGINKFGE
-429 NISSGAEE
+429 NISSGAEK

-442 EKEYGQW
+442 EKEYGEW

-620 GKITG
+620 GKIIG

>member
-1 MAITRD
+1 MTYSSNDEFIEFEEEKK
-7 QTLDELKR
+7 ELKTGKSITIGDETFNPGDPGYR
-15 EYEAAQSEV
+15 EAVNTV
-24 SRRQA
+24 SKTMQASMQAFRR
-29 AYDENKTQAN
+29 
-39 ARYLEFAKKRLEL
+39 
-52 KKLAYEDRLSGRN
+52 
-65 QVTATRTIIQ
+65 ATKQ
-75 GSETQPV
+75 SETQPV
-82 TKNVS
+82 NVTTAA
-87 PPPENLNEFQEKS
+87 PPEELDEFRKQN
-100 FTELIQLNPEGWS
+100 FIELIQTNPKGWS
-113 EDIFGLKEKYPEL
+113 EEIADVKKKYPEL
-126 AKVQSFSQ
+126 STVQSFSQ
-134 ETIDAFDAD
+134 EAIDSFDSD
-143 TYDNYN
+143 THDNFV
-149 RKLNTF
+149 RKTTAYEV
-155 QLAKKLELKPL
+155 AKKPELKPL
-166 SATTGL
+166 SVTTGL
-172 TYDMASPSLK
+172 TYDTASPSLK

-194 FLSVATKLDN
+194 FLSAATKLDN

-225 TFVGQISNSL
+225 TFVGQIGNSL
-235 SDALVGGVKTG
+235 SDALVGGIKTG

-295 SLQGALED
+295 ALQGALED

-309 KNSLNAPAC
+309 KNALNAPAC

-336 GIVGPLTGGISKVLG
+336 GIVGPLTAGIGKVLG

-359 LGAGINLA
+359 LGAGIDLA
-367 DKIGDFFNCGSKG
+367 DKIGDFFNCGSTG

-394 GAPQKPKSEE
+394 GAPQKPKSQE
-404 EQQNILD
+404 EQQNILN
-411 KAAAAA
+411 KAASAA
-417 NNATKRIGKFGE
+417 NNAAKGINKFGE
-429 NISSGAEE
+429 NISSGAEK

-442 EKEYGQW
+442 EKEYGEW
-449 TIFGSKVSDAS
+449 TIFGSKVSEAS

-638 NIIISNEGIGAVLR
+638 NIIISNGGVGAVLR